1 MRQTQS
7 CVCRYD
13 MAAACAGEVE
23 NPSKVF
29 PQSLAGVVVL
39 NTACYVLPLAVA
51 TCTAVGVDEQR

>member
-1 MRQTQS
+1 
-7 CVCRYD
+7 